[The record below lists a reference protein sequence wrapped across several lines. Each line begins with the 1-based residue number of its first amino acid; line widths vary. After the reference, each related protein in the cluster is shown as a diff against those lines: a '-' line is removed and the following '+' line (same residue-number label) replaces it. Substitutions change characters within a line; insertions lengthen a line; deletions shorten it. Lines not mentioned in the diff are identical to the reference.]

1 MAAADSDIRGL
12 LNPRSIAL
20 VGASENSTW
29 SQALVA
35 NFDRLGF
42 QGRLHLVHPTR
53 QQQFGRACHPTVGS
67 IPEPVDSAYVMT
79 GTQAAE
85 AVLEDCG
92 RKGVH
97 SIVMLTA
104 GFKELGP
111 EGAQ

>member
-1 MAAADSDIRGL
+1 MPAAEPDIRRL
-12 LNPRSIAL
+12 LNPGSIAL

-42 QGRLHLVHPTR
+42 QGRLHLVHPRR
-53 QQQFGRACHPTVGS
+53 QEQFGRTCHPTVTS

-79 GTQAAE
+79 GTHRAE

-92 RKGVH
+92 QKGV
-97 SIVMLTA
+97 SSV
-104 GFKELGP
+104 
-111 EGAQ
+111 